1 MDMTPK
7 LNAELSNALQ
17 ISEGELEVIDPATN
31 RTYVVVE
38 QAVLARAK
46 AVLERQEQEDL
57 AAVKRGLQDVEAGR
71 TMPLDEAFDSI
82 RQQFDAH
89 QNR

>member
-7 LNAELSNALQ
+7 LSAELSNALQ
-17 ISEGELEVIDPATN
+17 ASKGELEFIDPATN

-46 AVLERQEQEDL
+46 AVLERQQQDDL
-57 AAVKRGLQDVEAGR
+57 AAIQRGLDDVEAGR
-71 TMPLDEAFDSI
+71 TMAVDEAFDSI
-82 RQQFDAH
+82 RQLFDAR
-89 QNR
+89 QSQ

>member
-7 LNAELSNALQ
+7 ISTELANALQ
-17 ISEGELEVIDPATN
+17 ASKGELEFIDPATN

-46 AVLERQEQEDL
+46 AVLEREEQNDL
-57 AAVKRGLQDVEAGR
+57 AAIKRGLEDVEAGR
-71 TMPLDEAFDSI
+71 TMSVDEAFDSI
-82 RQQFDAH
+82 RELFDAR
-89 QNR
+89 QSQ